1 MADTYPV
8 TAPGADHAGWMGHPR
23 GLSTLFLTEM
33 WERFSYYGMRAFLI
47 LYMTAPAAAGGLG
60 FADADAASIYGT
72 YTGSVWGAAILG
84 GVVADRWLGQYRSV
98 LVGGIIIALGHF
110 ALAFPP
116 VTFFY
121 TGLALIVVG
130 TGLLKPNVSTL
141 VGSLYEQGDARR
153 DAGFSIFY
161 MGINLGAF
169 IGPLIAGYLA
179 QRVDWH
185 LGFAVA
191 GVGMTF
197 GLIQYVLGRH
207 RLKPAEDRI
216 QAAARAGAL
225 PVSTA
230 VSPGRDSD
238 ASLIAAAHGSSSS
251 GRRESS
257 DFSTGASSDSSRG
270 GSLAPTVSGRFT
282 ASEWRPMAAIVVFF
296 AFAALFWGAYE
307 QAGSTLN
314 LFADRYTR
322 LEAFGFSF
330 PSSWFQSVQPLFVI
344 LLAPL
349 FAWLWVRLGP
359 HQPSSPA
366 KFALGLLFA
375 GLAFLLLVPAGALAQ
390 SGEGVRVSPMWLV
403 WAYFIME
410 LGELCLSPVGLS
422 VVTKLSPTRILGL
435 MMGVWFLSNAAGNY
449 LAGWAASFFSTM
461 PLGDLFQTVA
471 LVMLFSAAILFALV
485 RPVRRLMGRVL

>member
-1 MADTYPV
+1 MPTMTDAPL
-8 TAPGADHAGWMGHPR
+8 TAPALDSAGWLGHPR

-60 FADADAASIYGT
+60 FSDADAASVYGT

-84 GVVADRWLGQYRSV
+84 GVAADRWLGQYRSV
-98 LVGGIIIALGHF
+98 LAGGVIIALGHF

-116 VTFFY
+116 LAFFY
-121 TGLALIVVG
+121 TGLTLIVIG

-141 VGSLYEQGDARR
+141 VGSLYEEGDTRR

-185 LGFAVA
+185 AGFGAA
-191 GVGMTF
+191 GVGMTL
-197 GLIQYVLGRH
+197 GLIQYVLGRN
-207 RLKPAEDRI
+207 RLKPATDRLAASAAERPFPVGGS
-216 QAAARAGAL
+216 AAAGSA
-225 PVSTA
+225 A
-230 VSPGRDSD
+230 VGTTVA
-238 ASLIAAAHGSSSS
+238 AS
-251 GRRESS
+251 E
-257 DFSTGASSDSSRG
+257 
-270 GSLAPTVSGRFT
+270 RFT
-282 ASEWRPMAAIVVFF
+282 AGEWKRMLAILVFF

-322 LEAFGFSF
+322 LSAFGFSF

-375 GLAFLLLVPAGALAQ
+375 GLAFLLLVPAGTLAQ
-390 SGEGVRVSPMWLV
+390 SGDGARVSPMWLV

-449 LAGWAASFFSTM
+449 LAGWAAGFFSTM
-461 PLGDLFQTVA
+461 PLDDLFGTVA
-471 LVMLFSAAILFALV
+471 AVMLVSAAILFVLV
-485 RPVRRLMGRVL
+485 RPVRRLMGGVL